1 MVCVSSILSRSRG
14 RTACTVSKQC
24 ATCTLEPDLMELEHL
39 HDGWSGRSMVRKCRA
54 KLDLSLD
61 QENTIKATNKQSL
74 DQENTIKATN
84 KQRQP
89 TATTKPIATMKVAN
103 TNANKLMPAKTA
115 NHKKESKNK
124 LVAADAAIKAV
135 KQVKAGMDESL
146 KEAVENNAKR
156 QDLEALEAQLETQNG
171 S

>member
-54 KLDLSLD
+54 KLDL
-61 QENTIKATNKQSL
+61 SL